1 MQCPL
6 CNSDSKRIFEVK
18 DYWIRD
24 CVACLHRFTELSAN
38 QDHVEKIYDDAYFN
52 GGGAGYT
59 DYLQEAEILRA
70 RGKWYGNLLS
80 KYTRKGRVL
89 DVGAA
94 AGFVLKGLDDAG
106 FKEGVGVEPNASMAE
121 YGRKNLAMDIKRSS
135 VEDYY
140 TDEKFDIVTMIQV
153 MAHFVKPKDVFGHVS
168 AVVKDNG
175 HLLVETWNRKS
186 LSEKIFGTK
195 WHEYSPPSVLHFFTD
210 DRIDDLAKEHGF
222 ERVAT
227 GRPSKWISGAHAK
240 SLIKFRLGER
250 SPLAMLVS
258 LIPDRISIPYP
269 SEDLFW
275 VLYRKK

>member
-6 CNSDSKRIFEVK
+6 CKAETERVFEVK
-18 DYWIRD
+18 NYWIRD
-24 CVACLHRFTELSAN
+24 CAACGHRFTELAAAE
-38 QDHVEKIYDDAYFN
+38 DHVDKIYDDSYFD
-52 GGGAGYT
+52 GGGAGYS
-59 DYLQEAEILRA
+59 DYLREADILRQ
-70 RGKWYGNLLS
+70 RGKWYGRLLA
-80 KYTRKGRVL
+80 KYVRKGKVL

-94 AGFVLKGLDDAG
+94 AGFVLKGLVDSG
-106 FKEGVGVEPNASMAE
+106 WKGVGVEPNASMAE
-121 YGRKNLAMDIKRSS
+121 YGRRNLDLEMHRSS
-135 VEDYY
+135 LENYHS
-140 TDEKFDIVTMIQV
+140 DEQFDMVTMIQV

-168 AVVKDNG
+168 GVVKENG

-195 WHEYSPPSVLHFFTD
+195 WHEYSPPSVLHFFTGE
-210 DRIDDLAKEHGF
+210 RIDELAMEHGF

-240 SLIKFRLGER
+240 SLIKFRLGKT
-250 SPLAMLVS
+250 LLLGALVS